1 MEKVTRT
8 KDGHATRG
16 RRSVVA
22 FGVAALLVAAG
33 CSSQSSSTSTTA
45 AVTTT
50 TSATTVRIG
59 LEGPLSGSQSSV
71 GIGMLDAARLAAT
84 NLNASGGILGKKVV
98 IVPID
103 DKADPATGVAAA
115 TRAIASGLNGVVG
128 PYNSGVG
135 IKTLPLYLKAGLV
148 PIRLTSANSTEGLG
162 VTLQPMTS
170 QIAPVATAAITDW
183 KKVGSVALVY
193 DKTQTYTVDANSA
206 MTSSLKAAGVTIT
219 SDTAIVPGKKSYAST
234 IATVEATHPQ
244 LIYIITYYPEAGLI
258 AKAMFEAKSPTQC
271 LADFGAYDNEFIPTA
286 GIAAAKNCPVVGVP
300 APNDFANSASIV
312 DLYTTTFHTA
322 PGTWSPYAYDSVQ
335 ILANAA
341 TSAGGFS
348 SAKLKAALNAQS
360 DWMGWTG
367 SVSFPAAT
375 GDRVPPSVAVVVSN
389 DAGEFHEDRS
399 WAAATN
405 ASF

>member
-8 KDGHATRG
+8 KDAHATRG

-59 LEGPLSGSQSSV
+59 LEGPLTGSQSSV

-115 TRAIASGLNGVVG
+115 TRAIASGLTGVVG

-162 VTLQPMTS
+162 VTLQPMT
-170 QIAPVATAAITDW
+170 
-183 KKVGSVALVY
+183 
-193 DKTQTYTVDANSA
+193 
-206 MTSSLKAAGVTIT
+206 
-219 SDTAIVPGKKSYAST
+219 
-234 IATVEATHPQ
+234 
-244 LIYIITYYPEAGLI
+244 
-258 AKAMFEAKSPTQC
+258 
-271 LADFGAYDNEFIPTA
+271 
-286 GIAAAKNCPVVGVP
+286 
-300 APNDFANSASIV
+300 
-312 DLYTTTFHTA
+312 
-322 PGTWSPYAYDSVQ
+322 
-335 ILANAA
+335 
-341 TSAGGFS
+341 
-348 SAKLKAALNAQS
+348 
-360 DWMGWTG
+360 
-367 SVSFPAAT
+367 
-375 GDRVPPSVAVVVSN
+375 
-389 DAGEFHEDRS
+389 
-399 WAAATN
+399 
-405 ASF
+405 